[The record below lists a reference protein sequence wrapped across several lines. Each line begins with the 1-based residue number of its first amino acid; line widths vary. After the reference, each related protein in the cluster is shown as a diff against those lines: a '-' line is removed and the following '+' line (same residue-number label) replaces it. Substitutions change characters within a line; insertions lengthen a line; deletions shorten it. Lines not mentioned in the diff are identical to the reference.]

1 MEAIL
6 NKEQV
11 RPGDETQFMH
21 TVFTSEEEMMTFYL
35 TLNRFVNPVT
45 YFMQRT
51 DVERLTNLLKMLG
64 KFQHFTDL
72 FDVHQSMGIKVLVE
86 GYGLYMMQQRVSNK
100 ERFLAAE
107 HVGYQARFFMD
118 IMKESAYA
126 KIMTK
131 ILCSHIENLKYLL
144 AKLEEGKEE
153 NTEESL

>member
-21 TVFTSEEEMMTFYL
+21 AAFTSDEEMMTFYL
-35 TLNRFVNPVT
+35 TLNRLVNPVT

-51 DVERLTNLLKMLG
+51 DVERLTNLLRMLG

-72 FDVHQSMGIKVLVE
+72 FDVHQSMGIKVLTE
-86 GYGLYMMQQRVSNK
+86 GFGLYMMQQTVSKK
-100 ERFLAAE
+100 ELLLAAE

-131 ILCSHIENLKYLL
+131 ILCSHIENVKYLL
-144 AKLEEGKEE
+144 AQLEEVKDESTGE
-153 NTEESL
+153 NL

>member
-21 TVFTSEEEMMTFYL
+21 AAFTSDEEMMTFYL
-35 TLNRFVNPVT
+35 TLNRLVNPVT

-51 DVERLTNLLKMLG
+51 DVERLTNLLRMLG

-72 FDVHQSMGIKVLVE
+72 FDVHQSMGIKVLTE
-86 GYGLYMMQQRVSNK
+86 GFGLYMMQQTVSKK
-100 ERFLAAE
+100 ERLLAAE
-107 HVGYQARFFMD
+107 HVGYQTRFFMD

-131 ILCSHIENLKYLL
+131 ILCSHIENVKYLL
-144 AKLEEGKEE
+144 AQLEEVKDE
-153 NTEESL
+153 NTGENL